1 MSRQEKEHDREEHV
15 DGAEEEIH
23 FAPDTMPIWVRKAP
37 PWVISVIVH
46 AGVILL
52 ATQLTYAEYSTG
64 PKGAFI
70 AARQKKEQD
79 YDEKL
84 DRSFQKT
91 PKIEFERD
99 VEHPIIMLEE
109 EVEITKDIP
118 KGTDLNNLSNKNLDG
133 QSVVDAYGVGGG
145 AAGAY
150 GQRWG
155 KGSLIHEGGSPGTE
169 RAVLAGLQWLV
180 RHQDEDGRWNSDDFS
195 QNCTKGKCD
204 DAGFEYWDGGVTG
217 LALLAFLGAGHT
229 HRHGKFRTTVRKAL
243 TWLKKDQQQGGDLDG
258 AFGYEEVEP
267 GRPKEEWIY
276 NHAICTMALCEAYAV
291 SRDFTLKKHAQRAV
305 DFCIR
310 AQNPSFGWRYGV
322 RSGDNDTSVTG
333 WMVLALKAAKTA
345 DLNVPKEAFLGARS
359 WFDRATSQSGVTG
372 YRAPDGS
379 SSFLPMQQDKYEP
392 VPCMTAVAVL
402 CRIFT
407 GQKKSE
413 EVIKKGERELLDSLP
428 YWPKEDTRSVN
439 MYYWYYATYAMFQL
453 GGRSWREWNKM
464 MQMTLLPTQR
474 QGGDEDGSWDAV
486 GEWGIAGGR
495 VYSTAINV
503 LTLEIYY
510 RYERA
515 QK

>member
-1 MSRQEKEHDREEHV
+1 MSAYEREVEE
-15 DGAEEEIH
+15 DQGQADEEIIL
-23 FAPDTMPIWVRKAP
+23 AQDAMPIWVRKAP
-37 PWVISVIVH
+37 PWIMSGVIH
-46 AGVILL
+46 AGLILIF
-52 ATQLTYAEYSTG
+52 TQITFAEYSHG
-64 PKGAFI
+64 PKDILI
-70 AARQKKEQD
+70 AAREKKEQD
-79 YDEKL
+79 YDPTLK
-84 DRSFQKT
+84 RAFTKT
-91 PKIEFERD
+91 PKIEFERQ

-133 QSVVDAYGVGGG
+133 QSVVDAFGVGGG

-155 KGSLIHEGGSPGTE
+155 RGSFTHEGGSAGTE

-180 RHQDEDGRWNSDDFS
+180 RHQDEDGRWNSDDFNE
-195 QNCTKGKCD
+195 NCSKSKCG
-204 DAGFEYWDGGVTG
+204 DAGFAYWDGGVTG

-229 HRHGKFRTTVRKAL
+229 HRHGKFRQTVRKGL
-243 TWLKKDQQQGGDLDG
+243 NWLKKNQKQGGALDG
-258 AFGYEEVEP
+258 AFGYVEDEP

-276 NHAICTMALCEAYAV
+276 NHAICTMAICEAYAV

-305 DFCIR
+305 DFCLR
-310 AQNPSFGWRYGV
+310 AQNPNFGWRYGV

-345 DLNVPKEAFLGARS
+345 ELNVPKTAFMGARS

-379 SSFLPMQQDKYEP
+379 SSYLPMQQGKFEA

-407 GQKKSE
+407 GQKKSD
-413 EVIKKGERELLDSLP
+413 EVIKKGERELMKYLP
-428 YWPKEDTRSVN
+428 SWPKDSTKPVN
-439 MYYWYYATYAMFQL
+439 MYYWYYGTYAMFQL
-453 GGRSWREWNKM
+453 GGRSWREWNKAM
-464 MQMTLLPTQR
+464 KPALLPTQR